1 LEVLEVYKKKTPVA
15 ASEKNGPLASTEPA
29 SAAPDRSVTRSTMS
43 LAQANLLVAMLGGF
57 WGRKGDG
64 HPGAPSLGRGLE
76 LLAALVHHC
85 EILGL
90 NPKRSRY
97 PPKRP
102 RKPG

>member
-1 LEVLEVYKKKTPVA
+1 
-15 ASEKNGPLASTEPA
+15 
-29 SAAPDRSVTRSTMS
+29 MS

-64 HPGAPSLGRGLE
+64 HPGAESLGRGLE

-85 EILGL
+85 EMIALAL
-90 NPKRSRY
+90 DRPR
-97 PPKRP
+97 PPRKRP

>member
-1 LEVLEVYKKKTPVA
+1 
-15 ASEKNGPLASTEPA
+15 
-29 SAAPDRSVTRSTMS
+29 MS

-64 HPGAPSLGRGLE
+64 HPGAESLGRGLE
-76 LLAALVHHC
+76 LLAAIVHYCKIAELTPERPRH
-85 EILGL
+85 
-90 NPKRSRY
+90 